1 MNKFTLYLLLIIIT
15 LSSCYKVKD
24 KQKEDFYSILTKPS
38 INVIMEYN
46 SIDYFIYKGSP
57 MGFQYELV
65 KRFAKDIG
73 VKVNIK
79 ISNDIENI
87 YSEISNGDADIIA
100 CPLGKNEYRE
110 KLFHFSVPIDKTSI
124 VLIQRKQTNTNDF
137 ISNINDLKGKKVFVI
152 SKSTNEDVLKK
163 LNKENNLDLD
173 IVSIKNFSTEE
184 LIDMV
189 AHKEI
194 SYTVSDENIAY
205 TNNLRFKNIDKT
217 IILQVEQ
224 NLYWGVNK
232 EKNELL
238 HDLNKWLETF
248 VDSYDYRILYNK
260 YYNSR
265 QAKKMYTSPFFYLN
279 TRKISKYDDIIK
291 LKSKK
296 INWDWKLLASMIYQE
311 SNFNPEVTSW
321 AGAHGLMQ
329 IMPNT
334 ADMVKI
340 DSIDTVEGNL
350 EAGVRYIKYLNKQLK
365 KALRDTTDI
374 IPFILASYNVG
385 LGHVL
390 DARRLARKYGKNPD
404 KWFQNTDFYILNK
417 SQPLYYKDN
426 LSRYGYCNGQE
437 PYKYVEDILDRY
449 KQYKNMIQN

>member
-1 MNKFTLYLLLIIIT
+1 MNKFTLYILLIIII
-15 LSSCYKVKD
+15 LSSCYKAKN
-24 KQKEDFYSILTKPS
+24 KQEEGFYSILTKPS

-57 MGFQYELV
+57 MGFQYELI
-65 KRFAKDIG
+65 KTFAKDIG

-79 ISNDIENI
+79 VSNDIENI
-87 YSEISNGDADIIA
+87 YTEISNGNADIIA

-124 VLIQRKQTNTNDF
+124 VLIQRKQTNTDDF

-173 IVSIKNFSTEE
+173 IISVNNFSTEE

-232 EKNELL
+232 EKTELL

-260 YYNSR
+260 YYNSN

-311 SNFNPEVTSW
+311 SNFNPDIKSW

>member
-1 MNKFTLYLLLIIIT
+1 MNKLILYLLLIIIT
-15 LSSCYKVKD
+15 LSSCYKVKN
-24 KQKEDFYSILTKPS
+24 KQEEDFYSILTKPN

-57 MGFQYELV
+57 MGFQYELI
-65 KRFAKDIG
+65 KTFAKDIG

-79 ISNDIENI
+79 ISNDIENM
-87 YSEISNGDADIIA
+87 YTEISNGNADIIA
-100 CPLGKNEYRE
+100 CPLGKNEYRK
-110 KLFHFSVPIDKTSI
+110 KLFNFSVPIDKTSI
-124 VLIQRKQTNTNDF
+124 VLIQQDKTNNITF
-137 ISNINDLKGKKVFVI
+137 VHNINELRNKKVFVI

-163 LNKENNLDLD
+163 LNREQNLG
-173 IVSIKNFSTEE
+173 INIISIKNFCTEE

-194 SYTVSDENIAY
+194 DFTVADENIAY

-217 IILQVEQ
+217 VILQVEQ
-224 NLYWGVNK
+224 NLFWGVNK
-232 EKNELL
+232 EKTELL
-238 HDLNKWLETF
+238 YDLNKWLEIF
-248 VDSYDYRILYNK
+248 VDSYKYRILYNK
-260 YYNSR
+260 YYNSN
-265 QAKKMYTSPFFYLN
+265 QARKMYTSPFFYLN

-291 LKSKK
+291 VKSKK

-311 SNFNPEVTSW
+311 SNFNPNVTSW

-365 KALRDTTDI
+365 KALRDTTEI

-437 PYKYVEDILDRY
+437 PYKYVENILDRY